1 MIALTREIQ
10 SMESI
15 FRRLDEKAEKRE
27 TVIDTLNAAAIGR
40 KLTPAETANRKEM
53 IRQLKQLQ
61 TLKNRTADLLGQMEE
76 WNG

>member
-1 MIALTREIQ
+1 MLTLTKEIQ
-10 SMESI
+10 SMESV

-27 TVIDTLNAAAIGR
+27 TVIDTLNAAAVGR
-40 KLTPAETANRKEM
+40 KLTPAETATRKEM

>member
-10 SMESI
+10 SMESV

-27 TVIDTLNAAAIGR
+27 TVIDTLNAAAVDR
-40 KLTPAETANRKEM
+40 KLTAAETATRKEM

>member
-10 SMESI
+10 SMESV

-27 TVIDTLNAAAIGR
+27 TVIDTLNAAAAGR
-40 KLTPAETANRKEM
+40 KLTPAETATRKEM

-61 TLKNRTADLLGQMEE
+61 ALKNRTADLLGQMEE